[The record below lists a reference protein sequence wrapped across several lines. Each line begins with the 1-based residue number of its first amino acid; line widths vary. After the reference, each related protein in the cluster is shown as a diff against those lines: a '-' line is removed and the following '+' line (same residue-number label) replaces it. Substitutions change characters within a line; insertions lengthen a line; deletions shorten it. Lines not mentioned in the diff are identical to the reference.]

1 MNSKPSLSYVNQQ
14 IKKMRLNGVAFD
26 LDKYLDSFKLN
37 KNAVASLKWLNNPV
51 WWSSIENKS
60 CILTPRKGDDVP
72 FVRSLWADQ
81 DFIHSFHRL
90 AKPLHESDEQL
101 MNILNDE
108 WSSPLDLNNSLHWI
122 IRCPKGDPYG
132 LLSLVEI
139 SCQHRRSEVVLGVLP
154 GTPFGV
160 STGAML
166 TLFEFYFKKI
176 KFNKMISNV
185 FEDNPRSLKST
196 LHLGFRVEGKL
207 AKHTLDPKTNQ
218 FLDITQLGLLID
230 DAYCQRNA
238 RLAKKLFS

>member
-1 MNSKPSLSYVNQQ
+1 MNSKPSLAYVNQQ

-26 LDKYLDSFKLN
+26 LDQYLVSLKLN

-90 AKPLHESDEQL
+90 AKPLPDSDEQL
-101 MNILNDE
+101 TNILNDE

-207 AKHTLDPKTNQ
+207 AKHTLDPQTNQ
-218 FLDITQLGLLID
+218 YLDITQLGLLID

-238 RLAKKLFS
+238 RLAKKLFG